1 MAANI
6 QLVFYRKK
14 ASDDVLVKFLYNE
27 REVRIPV
34 ESDLAPYYRWNDVRD
49 FYRNVM
55 ENLPD
60 PAGK

>member
-1 MAANI
+1 M
-6 QLVFYRKK
+6 
-14 ASDDVLVKFLYNE
+14 LVKFLYNE

-34 ESDLAPYYRWNDVRD
+34 ASDLAPYYRWNDVRD